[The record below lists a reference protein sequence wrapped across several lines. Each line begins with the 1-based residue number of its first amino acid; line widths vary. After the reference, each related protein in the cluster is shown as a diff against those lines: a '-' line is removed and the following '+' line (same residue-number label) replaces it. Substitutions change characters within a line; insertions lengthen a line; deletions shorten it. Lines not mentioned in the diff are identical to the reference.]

1 MDNQNENNNDFYY
14 GNDDV
19 NAADNAPETVAEE
32 TYSQTSQE
40 TQEPQPEAANPYGQP
55 NYSGQPYGQPYN
67 PYGMP
72 NEAPKKNTCG
82 IISMILG
89 ILSVVLACCC
99 YYLAIPLGVAS
110 VILGI
115 VSMKKQES
123 TKGFAIAGII
133 LGCVGFIFAVV
144 TVISAIYMQKSG
156 MYDEIMRQYM
166 DALGIDSY

>member
-55 NYSGQPYGQPYN
+55 NYSGQPYGQQSYGQPYN

-72 NEAPKKNTCG
+72 NEVPKKNTCG
-82 IISMILG
+82 KYSKNHKYISWNPFG
-89 ILSVVLACCC
+89 ISCMLLLLSCYTAWSSFGYIGNCFNEETGEYQRLCNCRNYTWLRRFYICCC
-99 YYLAIPLGVAS
+99 NCYFCNLYA
-110 VILGI
+110 
-115 VSMKKQES
+115 
-123 TKGFAIAGII
+123 
-133 LGCVGFIFAVV
+133 
-144 TVISAIYMQKSG
+144 
-156 MYDEIMRQYM
+156 EIRNV
-166 DALGIDSY
+166 